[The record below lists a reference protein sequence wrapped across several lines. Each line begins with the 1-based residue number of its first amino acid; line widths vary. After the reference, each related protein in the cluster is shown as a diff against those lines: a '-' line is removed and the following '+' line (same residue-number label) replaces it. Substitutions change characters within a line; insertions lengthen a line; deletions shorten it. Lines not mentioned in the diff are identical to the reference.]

1 MPIRVRTSRR
11 SGFSGSS
18 DTGALPRVGEDVEAL
33 HGDGP
38 GRAAQRAEAASDADL
53 LVLDEDGALGTPFD
67 EDRRQLA
74 RADRELDDVRRG
86 NDLDAVLG
94 ADVLAAAAEDAL
106 GPLRRALLPD
116 RVGPAAQAARA

>member
-11 SGFSGSS
+11 PGFSGSS
-18 DTGALPRVGEDVEAL
+18 DTGALLGHVERVEDVEAL
-33 HGDGP
+33 HRDRP
-38 GRAAQRAEAASDADL
+38 GRAAQRAEPAADADL
-53 LVLDEDGALGTPFD
+53 LVLDPDGALGAPLD

-74 RADRELDDVRRG
+74 RAGRKLDDVARR

-116 RVGPAAQAARA
+116 RVGPAA